1 MQLLKWPRRLVVV
14 CCGEAPGLSLA
25 DGLSEAGV
33 RAARDAGKMLI
44 AESWQPHSVFVAPD
58 LAARQ
63 TAALVLRAIGLEPDS
78 DLVQPRCTVAPSA
91 GGRISVL
98 GGPVEVAH
106 DERLRDLDPG
116 WPGLESGRS
125 ETGPG
130 DPEGEARV
138 RLAARAP
145 GGESH
150 HDVTLRLR
158 SFLADLGRPHAGE
171 TLLVVTHKAVLAAVR
186 RLLDP
191 LLDADA
197 ERDLAALLAGP
208 PLVEGF
214 DSGGPL
220 ARQRLLQGYYR
231 VAEVTQKGATTVVS
245 RLRRRSG
252 TASGE
257 GHEFGIV
264 PEDAAGGPVEG
275 KVLIT
280 YLSAGN
286 GHRIAAQA
294 LEAELQERYPSLEVL
309 PPADLADLSRTGK
322 LKAAMFYKVVDW
334 HLYSNIYSLA
344 DRLRAP
350 ARLGPVRQ
358 ELVSIASGRLK
369 SLLEEVRPVAV
380 INCHPHGTELLAGLA
395 GDLSRPILNYQVVTD
410 CYGHAFY
417 VLPGVSGTFVPNPD
431 VAEQLAAKG
440 MPASTLFVTGIPI
453 HPIFGQTPDSGAV
466 RDLLGISRMA
476 RVLLVQ
482 GNLLDDVAD
491 YLALMERLD
500 LDFAEGASA
509 IEVQVLVA
517 CGKNEPLQAELETLA
532 RAFGGRV
539 KLRAFGLL
547 TSAQM
552 RDVMRAADLSLTKPG
567 GLTTAESL
575 AMELPMVL
583 LEVMG
588 GGQERYNADY
598 FHREG
603 AGVIAS
609 DPTEAIREVA
619 SLLAQPG
626 RLAEMRRNASRLARP
641 AAAREIAR
649 TVVAGIAASAPG
661 SR

>member
-14 CCGEAPGLSLA
+14 CCGEASGQSPG
-25 DGLSEAGV
+25 DGLSGAGV

-44 AESWQPHSVFVAPD
+44 SESWQPHSVFVAPD

-63 TAALVLRAIGLEPDS
+63 TAALVLRAIGLEPDA
-78 DLVQPRCTVAPSA
+78 DLVAPRCTIAPSA
-91 GGRISVL
+91 GGRVSVL

-116 WPGLESGRS
+116 WPGSGDGPQAESADLE
-125 ETGPG
+125 G
-130 DPEGEARV
+130 DARV
-138 RLAARAP
+138 RLAARPP

-150 HDVTLRLR
+150 HDVTLRVR

-191 LLDADA
+191 LPAADA

-208 PLVEGF
+208 PRVEGF

-252 TASGE
+252 LASGE
-257 GHEFGIV
+257 GQEFGIV
-264 PEDAAGGPVEG
+264 PADSPAGALAG

-294 LEAELQERYPSLEVL
+294 LEAELKARYPSLEVL

-322 LKAAMFYKVVDW
+322 WQAAMFYKVVDW

-358 ELVSIASGRLK
+358 ELVAIASGRLK
-369 SLLEEVRPVAV
+369 ALLDKVRPDAV

-395 GDLSRPILNYQVVTD
+395 GELSHSILNYQVVTD

-431 VAEQLAAKG
+431 VAAQLASKG
-440 MPASTLFVTGIPI
+440 MPPSSLFVTGIPI
-453 HPIFGQTPDSGAV
+453 HPIFAETPEPGAV
-466 RDLLGISRMA
+466 RDLLGLSRMA

-482 GNLLDDVAD
+482 GNLLDDIAD
-491 YLALMERLD
+491 YLALLERLD
-500 LDFAEGASA
+500 LDFPEGAA
-509 IEVQVLVA
+509 GNEVHVLVA
-517 CGKNEPLQAELETLA
+517 CGKNEALKGELETLA
-532 RAFGGRV
+532 GAFGGRI
-539 KLRAFGLL
+539 KLRAFGPL
-547 TSAQM
+547 TSAEM

-609 DPTEAIREVA
+609 DPGEAIREVA

-626 RLAEMRRNASRLARP
+626 RLSEMRHNASRLARP
-641 AAAREIAR
+641 LAAQEIAR
-649 TVVAGIAASAPG
+649 TVTAGIAASAA
-661 SR
+661 RRR